1 MSHQKGLNTILR
13 SDKTVFSFREI
24 LILWGETNASSVPAM
39 ATAGINANA
48 NAKLA
53 KAKIN
58 YYVKTGR
65 LYPIRKGIYAKD
77 KNYEKLEFAG
87 KIFKPSYIS
96 LETVLALE
104 GLIPGPHENQKSIFA
119 LTYQTRH
126 VLCDRQNYEFK
137 KIKNS
142 VLTNPLGITQKNN
155 CIIASKER
163 ALLDTLYL
171 CKNYHFDNLNSVDWE
186 KCFDMVYIYKNKN
199 LEKRL
204 YSIYESFKYT

>member
-1 MSHQKGLNTILR
+1 MNQKGGLDTILR

-24 LILWGETNASSVPAM
+24 LILWKET
-39 ATAGINANA
+39 

-58 YYVKTGR
+58 YYVKTGQ
-65 LYPIRKGIYAKD
+65 LFPLRKGIYAKD
-77 KNYEKLEFAG
+77 KNYEKLELAG
-87 KIFKPSYIS
+87 KIFKPSYVS
-96 LETVLALE
+96 LETALSRE
-104 GLIPGPHENQKSIFA
+104 GLIFQYYESIFVV
-119 LTYQTRH
+119 TYQTKNI
-126 VLCDRQNYEFK
+126 LCDHQNYEFK

-142 VLTNPLGITQKNN
+142 VLTNSLGIIQKNN
-155 CIIASKER
+155 YAIASKER

-171 CKNYHFDNLNSVDWE
+171 YKDYHFDNLNSVDWG

-204 YSIYESFKYT
+204 YAIYESFKNA

>member
-1 MSHQKGLNTILR
+1 LSHQKGLDTILR

-24 LILWGETNASSVPAM
+24 LILWGETNA
-39 ATAGINANA
+39 
-48 NAKLA
+48 KLA

-58 YYVKTGR
+58 YYVKTGQ
-65 LYPIRKGIYAKD
+65 LYPLRKGIYAKD

-104 GLIPGPHENQKSIFA
+104 GLISHQNKNIS
-119 LTYQTRH
+119 LVTYQTRH
-126 VLCDRQNYEFK
+126 FLCDKQNYEFK

-142 VLTNPLGITQKNN
+142 VLTNSLGIIQKNN
-155 CIIASKER
+155 YVIASKER

-171 CKNYHFDNLNSVDWE
+171 YKDYHFDNLNSIDWE
-186 KCFDMVYIYKNKN
+186 KCFDMSYIYKNKN

-204 YSIYESFKYT
+204 YTTYESFKYN